1 MKKIIALLLS
11 LMMLFGMAAFAE
23 EQDPAMVCC
32 LSNIVF
38 ETTTNGETTAM
49 NLEGLETYL
58 SLDTSDGLALVA
70 QMFNGDDSL
79 MLALA
84 KVVGTQLHV
93 GIEGVD
99 KTFVADIPN
108 LQGQDTA
115 GLAESLRPM
124 LPALLDLELP
134 MVDVG
139 SLPKLDL
146 VPVVSMVGAQTEG
159 DITTFSVP
167 ADVINALMDQII
179 EVMKG
184 MDSSVPGMEQVLPML
199 EQLRASGMSVALSG
213 QVVDTADKQTTTLD
227 VYPVSGGQ
235 TAESAALTLT
245 LTSAQ
250 DDLNLTVDVNTGAQ
264 VMNVAS
270 LQIQTEAPTKSLVS
284 TLDIAG
290 MMKFNFALFQEEG
303 LQKAA
308 LTMENGADADAGFTM
323 TLTYGK
329 TGGQNTLDLSFTAG
343 EDTAFELVTNSAA
356 GADGAVAGTLELN
369 AASNGTSFHVNA
381 DFEKFLGSLDLGGY
395 ELPAATAPIEEIE
408 SAENSEALQTAL
420 APVIEYFT
428 QALANAAA

>member
-99 KTFVADIPN
+99 KTFVADSPN

-167 ADVINALMDQII
+167 AESINALMDQII

-184 MDSSVPGMEQVLPML
+184 MDSSVPGMEPVLPML
-199 EQLRASGMSVALSG
+199 EQLTIREV
-213 QVVDTADKQTTTLD
+213 
-227 VYPVSGGQ
+227 
-235 TAESAALTLT
+235 
-245 LTSAQ
+245 
-250 DDLNLTVDVNTGAQ
+250 
-264 VMNVAS
+264 
-270 LQIQTEAPTKSLVS
+270 
-284 TLDIAG
+284 
-290 MMKFNFALFQEEG
+290 
-303 LQKAA
+303 
-308 LTMENGADADAGFTM
+308 
-323 TLTYGK
+323 
-329 TGGQNTLDLSFTAG
+329 
-343 EDTAFELVTNSAA
+343 
-356 GADGAVAGTLELN
+356 
-369 AASNGTSFHVNA
+369 H
-381 DFEKFLGSLDLGGY
+381 
-395 ELPAATAPIEEIE
+395 
-408 SAENSEALQTAL
+408 
-420 APVIEYFT
+420 
-428 QALANAAA
+428 

>member
-167 ADVINALMDQII
+167 
-179 EVMKG
+179 
-184 MDSSVPGMEQVLPML
+184 GMEQVLPML

-250 DDLNLTVDVNTGAQ
+250 DDFNLTVDVNTGAQ

-308 LTMENGADADAGFTM
+308 LTMENGADADVGFTM
-323 TLTYGK
+323 TLAYGK

-395 ELPAATAPIEEIE
+395 ELPAATAPIEELN